1 MIIKKLSNL
10 LKNILI
16 WDHEER
22 KHCSVS
28 TGTPLQVILKV
39 LKVNH
44 VKTQFYQ
51 IFLLKTFCLCMY
63 DTKKLINVLLF
74 TFCARASLLID
85 EVKVNWCNQS
95 KTMTN

>member
-1 MIIKKLSNL
+1 MIIKKLSYL

-39 LKVNH
+39 LKVNTCKYTILSNIF
-44 VKTQFYQ
+44 VK
-51 IFLLKTFCLCMY
+51 
-63 DTKKLINVLLF
+63 NLLF
-74 TFCARASLLID
+74 TSMHVWYQKI
-85 EVKVNWCNQS
+85 N
-95 KTMTN
+95 